1 MKQKW
6 MGPLPCTD
14 VADAIVGDEVSMWA
28 TFVDVTSMLSFM
40 STSLLLFIDAAA
52 DIKSFSSR
60 TLATLSV
67 STTPFGSDDMT
78 PAVMN
83 AKRKGAMN

>member
-14 VADAIVGDEVSMWA
+14 VEDAIVGEEVSMMA
-28 TFVDVTSMLSFM
+28 TFLDVTSM
-40 STSLLLFIDAAA
+40 
-52 DIKSFSSR
+52 FSSR

-67 STTPFGSDDMT
+67 STTPFGCDDMT